1 MVTLQIAQDLGGRP
15 FGLTTHEESDA
26 KAAQAYAAHWARE
39 MIEGGFIPN
48 GTSLTYLIIDNG
60 EVIDIVAYTHH
71 NEDITVE

>member
-1 MVTLQIAQDLGGRP
+1 MVTLQIMQDLGGKP
-15 FGLTTHEESDA
+15 FGLTTHEEPSA

-60 EVIDIVAYTHH
+60 EVIDVVAYTHH
-71 NEDITVE
+71 TDITVQ